1 VLQRITAAAFSLT
14 IVVVGGCSGT
24 APASDDGEDIGT
36 TREPLTAK
44 CQANVT
50 GIGQLDTET
59 EYLPNVVHCENGG
72 APFEAL
78 KAQAIAARTFLYYK
92 LETAGSIGDGQGD
105 QVYSCGSTANAL
117 QRKAV
122 LDTAGI
128 VLRYKQQ
135 TIASF
140 YVAGGA
146 ASAPTCIGGSATTEH
161 YVTYNQGLSG
171 TALHQ
176 TTLGWVSATN
186 TRNRGC
192 MSQLGSRCL
201 ATAGKTAEQILHFYY
216 GADIVL
222 ETAAGPCVAA
232 TAPPPATPPPATPT
246 PEGADAG
253 KPDEDDAA
261 PTPDVPAAE
270 PASETSAATPVTEP
284 GSALTRRGVRAI
296 GDANGGCTVSS
307 RQDAPAAPLAFLVL
321 AAFVASFRRLN
332 APSRPRRRGSRT
344 ARRRPRAP
352 PA

>member
-1 VLQRITAAAFSLT
+1 MERVLTRIIAAGFALSAL
-14 IVVVGGCSGT
+14 VVVAAGCGGAEPSGEG
-24 APASDDGEDIGT
+24 AGDESEDLGT
-36 TREPLTAK
+36 TREPLTAH

-50 GIGQLDTET
+50 GIGTLDTET
-59 EYLPNVVHCENGG
+59 QYLPNVVHCENGG

-117 QRKAV
+117 QKKAV

-146 ASAPTCIGGSATTEH
+146 ATAPACIGGSATTEH

-171 TALHQ
+171 AALHQ
-176 TTLGWVSATN
+176 TTLGWVSTTN

-201 ATAGKTAEQILHFYY
+201 ATAGQTAAEILRFYY
-216 GADIVL
+216 GADIAL
-222 ETAAGPCVAA
+222 EVATGPCVAA
-232 TAPPPATPPPATPT
+232 TTPPPPPPPPSTT
-246 PEGADAG
+246 SDAG
-253 KPDEDDAA
+253 APVESDAA
-261 PTPDVPAAE
+261 PAPDSPADDPSAETPAAE
-270 PASETSAATPVTEP
+270 TPAAETAGAAP
-284 GSALTRRGVRAI
+284 GTALARRGIRAL
-296 GDANGGCTVSS
+296 GESNAGCAVSS
-307 RQDAPAAPLAFLVL
+307 RRSASPAPFALLAL
-321 AAFVASFRRLN
+321 AAALTSFRR
-332 APSRPRRRGSRT
+332 RRRQGCFT
-344 ARRRPRAP
+344 AAP
-352 PA
+352 